1 MKYSRS
7 DAKAYAKAN
16 MTGIWAAALMPFT
29 EDLRLDEDGFRENVR
44 HWTQDLGIEGLF
56 ISGKQGEFFSMTVDE
71 RKRTFE
77 LAVEATG
84 DHGQTIMSCS
94 DQNMDV
100 VLDLAL
106 HAEDC
111 GADYNDVHDPALNF
125 TKEQDK
131 TLMSYYRTVAESVD
145 SGIAR

>member
-16 MTGIWAAALMPFT
+16 MTGVWAAALMPFT

-56 ISGKQGEFFSMTVDE
+56 ISGKQGEFFSMTLEE

-77 LAVEATG
+77 LSVEATG
-84 DHGQTIMSCS
+84 DHGHTIMSYS
-94 DQNMDV
+94 NGRSTTMAWQTMEV
-100 VLDLAL
+100 
-106 HAEDC
+106 
-111 GADYNDVHDPALNF
+111 
-125 TKEQDK
+125 
-131 TLMSYYRTVAESVD
+131 RTQRKS
-145 SGIAR
+145 